1 MRKSPSSSNSRSKS
15 ARIAQCERQS
25 LGQKRREEMYTHQI
39 IRCPPSFLWAWS
51 ESRWSN
57 WFLSRRLRLEA
68 GPSSYGPYCMAG
80 RPGRPDVVD
89 LEVEALVKGGEE
101 AGSAL
106 REVLRP
112 VEATKGVIL
121 HPMLQ
126 QLLPGQ
132 AMVVRPKARRPEY
145 KLGSWCRSAGAGALD
160 RGIA

>member
-1 MRKSPSSSNSRSKS
+1 
-15 ARIAQCERQS
+15 
-25 LGQKRREEMYTHQI
+25 
-39 IRCPPSFLWAWS
+39 
-51 ESRWSN
+51 
-57 WFLSRRLRLEA
+57 
-68 GPSSYGPYCMAG
+68 MAG

-106 REVLRP
+106 REVLRS

-132 AMVVRPKARRPEY
+132 VMALWPKARKPE
-145 KLGSWCRSAGAGALD
+145 KNWGPGADPREQGH
-160 RGIA
+160 